1 MELAR
6 VKISEAG
13 WQALA
18 GDATNGRAKS
28 NEMPRVHHV
37 FTADRARP
45 RRRGDRMSSR
55 RDFITLFGGAVAVWP
70 LAARAQQPAMPV
82 IGFLSVRSPGE
93 SASVEAA
100 FRKGLSEA
108 GYIEG
113 QNVHIAFRWAEG
125 RYDRLP
131 SLAADLVSRQVAV
144 IAALS
149 SPAALAAKAATSTI
163 PVVFNVG
170 VDPVRAGLV
179 PSLNRPGG
187 NITGVT
193 FFATALEP
201 KRLGLLRELIPQ
213 ADLVAVLL
221 NPNYPDAE
229 VQLKDVRE
237 ATLAIGQR
245 TSILTATTDTEMDTA
260 FATLAQQRVGA
271 LMVCADPF
279 FDVKRERIVALAT
292 RHRVPTIY
300 HSREY
305 VMIGGLL
312 SYGASLTHSYRE
324 VGMYA
329 GRILKGTKPADL
341 PVMQPTKFELVIN
354 LKTAN
359 GLGLEIP
366 PTLLARADEV
376 IE

>member
-1 MELAR
+1 MLDIERREFIGLVGGGGLLLATKVMR
-6 VKISEAG
+6 
-13 WQALA
+13 
-18 GDATNGRAKS
+18 
-28 NEMPRVHHV
+28 
-37 FTADRARP
+37 
-45 RRRGDRMSSR
+45 
-55 RDFITLFGGAVAVWP
+55 
-70 LAARAQQPAMPV
+70 ARAQQPAMPV

-100 FRKGLSEA
+100 FRRGLSEA
-108 GYIEG
+108 GYVEG

-149 SPAALAAKAATSTI
+149 SPTAFAAKAATSTI

-187 NITGVT
+187 NVTGVT
-193 FFATALEP
+193 FFAAALEP

-213 ADLVAVLL
+213 ADLVAVLR
-221 NPNYPDAE
+221 NPNYPEAE
-229 VQLKDVRE
+229 VQLKDVQE
-237 ATLAIGQR
+237 ATRTIGQR
-245 TSILTATTDTEMDTA
+245 TLILTATTDTEIDTA
-260 FATLAQQRVGA
+260 FTTLAQQRIGA
-271 LMVCADPF
+271 LIVCADPF
-279 FDVKRERIVALAT
+279 FDVRRERIVALAT
-292 RHRVPTIY
+292 RYHVPAIY
-300 HSREY
+300 HWREY
-305 VMIGGLL
+305 VVIGGLL
-312 SYGASLTHSYRE
+312 SYGASLTQSYRE
-324 VGMYA
+324 AGIYA
-329 GRILKGTKPADL
+329 GRILKGTKPPDL

-354 LKTAN
+354 LKTAKA
-359 GLGLEIP
+359 LGLEVP

>member
-1 MELAR
+1 MLDIKRREFIALVGGGGLLLA
-6 VKISEAG
+6 
-13 WQALA
+13 
-18 GDATNGRAKS
+18 AK
-28 NEMPRVHHV
+28 M
-37 FTADRARP
+37 
-45 RRRGDRMSSR
+45 RG
-55 RDFITLFGGAVAVWP
+55 
-70 LAARAQQPAMPV
+70 ARAQQPTVPV
-82 IGFLSVRSPGE
+82 IGFLSVRAPGE

-108 GYIEG
+108 GYVEG

-187 NITGVT
+187 NVTGVT
-193 FFATALEP
+193 FLAPALEP
-201 KRLGLLRELIPQ
+201 KGLGLLRELM
-213 ADLVAVLL
+213 VAVLL
-221 NPNYPDAE
+221 NPNYTDAD
-229 VQLKDVRE
+229 VQLKDVQE
-237 ATLAIGQR
+237 ATREIGQR
-245 TSILTATTDTEMDTA
+245 TLILTATTDTEVDTA
-260 FATLAQQRVGA
+260 FATLAHRRVGA

-279 FDVKRERIVALAT
+279 FDVRRERIVALAT
-292 RHRVPTIY
+292 QNRVPAIY
-300 HSREY
+300 HWREY
-305 VMIGGLL
+305 VVIGGLL
-312 SYGASLTHSYRE
+312 SYGASLTQSYRE
-324 VGMYA
+324 AGIYA

-341 PVMQPTKFELVIN
+341 PVMQPTKFELMIN
-354 LKTAN
+354 LKTARA
-359 GLGLEIP
+359 LGLEVP

>member
-1 MELAR
+1 MLDMERREFIGLVGGGGLLLATKVMR
-6 VKISEAG
+6 
-13 WQALA
+13 
-18 GDATNGRAKS
+18 
-28 NEMPRVHHV
+28 
-37 FTADRARP
+37 
-45 RRRGDRMSSR
+45 
-55 RDFITLFGGAVAVWP
+55 
-70 LAARAQQPAMPV
+70 ARAQQPAMPV

-108 GYIEG
+108 GYVEG

-125 RYDRLP
+125 QYDRLP

-144 IAALS
+144 ITALS

-163 PVVFNVG
+163 PVVFHAG
-170 VDPVRAGLV
+170 IDPVRAGLV

-187 NITGVT
+187 NVTGVT
-193 FFATALEP
+193 FFAAALEP

-229 VQLKDVRE
+229 VQLKDVQDAARE
-237 ATLAIGQR
+237 IEQR
-245 TSILTATTDTEMDTA
+245 TLILTASTDTEIDTA
-260 FATLAQQRVGA
+260 FATLAQQRVSA

-279 FDVKRERIVALAT
+279 FDVRRERIVALAT
-292 RHRVPTIY
+292 RHHVPAIY
-300 HSREY
+300 HWREY
-305 VMIGGLL
+305 VVVGGLL
-312 SYGASLTHSYRE
+312 SYGASLAHSYRE
-324 VGMYA
+324 VGIYA

-341 PVMQPTKFELVIN
+341 PVTQPTKFELVIN
-354 LKTAN
+354 LKTAKAF
-359 GLGLEIP
+359 GLEIP
-366 PTLLARADEV
+366 STLLARADEV